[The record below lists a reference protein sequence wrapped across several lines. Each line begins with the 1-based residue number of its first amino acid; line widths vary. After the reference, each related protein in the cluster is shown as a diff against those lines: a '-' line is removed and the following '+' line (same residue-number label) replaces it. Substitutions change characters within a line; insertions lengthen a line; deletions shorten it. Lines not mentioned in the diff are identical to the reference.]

1 MTNKSL
7 NIEVGDT
14 IIVNTADAVYEGEV
28 LAINEK
34 QLTMTYFNRVKDEE
48 REVEIPLDKIQSIEE
63 DI

>member
-1 MTNKSL
+1 M
-7 NIEVGDT
+7 NIQINIGDT
-14 IIVNTADAVYEGEV
+14 IIVNTADDVYEGEV

-34 QLTMTYFNRVKDEE
+34 QLTMTYFNEVKGEE